1 MPIIIILRYFLHS
14 KQSLNGTRLNQGIS
28 PRLLQPSSF
37 IPAHRSLVV
46 YNGPPII
53 DTRPLHRFHPSY
65 SWPQANS
72 QREIA
77 NNRILEKSH
86 TLLCNNCRNQINLTK
101 KRCSKVSLPFTNP
114 VQSISY
120 SYKTLPKAQRTRG
133 LSSSCQ
139 SNLLKSYHKFKH
151 KSWSHFIFKISTIS
165 IN

>member
-28 PRLLQPSSF
+28 PRLLQSSSF

-65 SWPQANS
+65 SRPQANS

-77 NNRILEKSH
+77 NNRILGKSH

-114 VQSISY
+114 VQSISS
-120 SYKTLPKAQRTRG
+120 SYKKIFNIIERPL
-133 LSSSCQ
+133 CI
-139 SNLLKSYHKFKH
+139 
-151 KSWSHFIFKISTIS
+151 SHLWGRY
-165 IN
+165 